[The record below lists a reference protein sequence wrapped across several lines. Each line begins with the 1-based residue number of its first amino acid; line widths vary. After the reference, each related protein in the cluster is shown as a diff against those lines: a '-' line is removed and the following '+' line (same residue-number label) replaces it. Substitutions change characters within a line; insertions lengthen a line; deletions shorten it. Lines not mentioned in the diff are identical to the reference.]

1 MSKYVFTSLS
11 LSLLAA
17 SGPVHASWWKFWAK
31 PNTCNENLLSSRTD
45 QSRPVDLD
53 VVQRIRSLGI
63 ARQVGHTFN
72 RLASMQS
79 YEILTV
85 TMSRDYRAFNDE
97 QIAADFRRLEEQFLP
112 LHLKPSEA
120 ATGTAMHILVRLSSI
135 SDRDFLLENLAKES
149 ELQIVRV
156 SSEEAT
162 M

>member
-1 MSKYVFTSLS
+1 MPKYIFTSLS
-11 LSLLAA
+11 VSLLAA
-17 SGPVHASWWKFWAK
+17 SGPTHASWWKFWSKAD
-31 PNTCNENLLSSRTD
+31 TCNENLLSFRTD

-53 VVQRIRSLGI
+53 VIQRIRNLGI

-97 QIAADFRRLEEQFLP
+97 QIAADFNRLKEAFLP
-112 LHLKPSEA
+112 LNLKPSDA
-120 ATGTAMHILVRLSSI
+120 AAGTAMLILVRLTSI
-135 SDRDFLLENLAKES
+135 NDRDFLLENLAKES
-149 ELQIVRV
+149 KLQIIRV
-156 SSEEAT
+156 SSDEAA